1 MNTVARKMTAVP
13 RGRMPQRSLPVVRP
27 RKPFYYRRVALLMAF
42 LAVGGFFYALT
53 QVSTMVDDR
62 ELANA
67 HTAEE
72 IIRVVLGSSA
82 RMALAT
88 DRHSISIHYDLSP
101 WSLTRSSLR
110 ASYIGNVVRLVP
122 VLFERVPESSQVE
135 VVADNI
141 FDTIQ
146 GREVRQPA
154 FSLMF
159 TRATAA
165 RLDWTKMSPFE
176 VIRSA
181 DRAWATP
188 AMGWQ

>member
-27 RKPFYYRRVALLMAF
+27 RKPFYYRRVALLLAF

-53 QVSTMVDDR
+53 QVRTMVDDR

-165 RLDWTKMSPFE
+165 RLDWAKMSPFE

>member
-1 MNTVARKMTAVP
+1 MNTVARKMAVTP
-13 RGRMPQRSLPVVRP
+13 RGRPTMAPIRVVTPRRP
-27 RKPFYYRRVALLMAF
+27 WFYGRFAVVLAF

-53 QVSTMVDDR
+53 QVRTIADDR

-67 HTAEE
+67 HTADE
-72 IIRVVLGSSA
+72 IVKIILGNSA
-82 RMALAT
+82 RIALVNEK
-88 DRHSISIHYDLSP
+88 HSISVHYDLST
-101 WSLTRSSLR
+101 WSLTRASLR
-110 ASYIGNVVRLVP
+110 ASYIGNVMRLVP
-122 VLFERVPESSQVE
+122 ILFERVPESSQVE

-154 FSLMF
+154 FSLLF

-165 RLDWTKMSPFE
+165 KLDWANMSPFE
-176 VIRSA
+176 VIRGA